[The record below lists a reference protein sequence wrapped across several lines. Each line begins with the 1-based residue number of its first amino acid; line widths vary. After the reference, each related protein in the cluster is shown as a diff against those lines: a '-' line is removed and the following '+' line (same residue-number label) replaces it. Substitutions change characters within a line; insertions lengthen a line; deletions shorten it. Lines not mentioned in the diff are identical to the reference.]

1 MGGPS
6 LDCSMGTW
14 TPVVEQHPS
23 RSSKSM
29 VDPGRFEACGEL
41 CPRPDRDP
49 ADDDGKEEDLVLVAV
64 LVGNEGVAE
73 ETLV

>member
-1 MGGPS
+1 
-6 LDCSMGTW
+6 
-14 TPVVEQHPS
+14 
-23 RSSKSM
+23 M